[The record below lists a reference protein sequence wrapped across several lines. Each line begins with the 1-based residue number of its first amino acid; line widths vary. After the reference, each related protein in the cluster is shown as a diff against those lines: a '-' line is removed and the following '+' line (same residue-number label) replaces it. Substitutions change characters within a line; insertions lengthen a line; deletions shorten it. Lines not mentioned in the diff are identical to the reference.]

1 MTYNVYWYSFEGY
14 KGKKLT
20 DYTRGE
26 YEGKLYKIGVQFDNG
41 DKLNRIKENS
51 IRDRG
56 VKPTWT
62 DVWET
67 IECKGCVRGFN
78 SKVEAMR
85 FEREVLDSID
95 KKRFGLHENV
105 SGITEFR
112 IATPETFDTL
122 SKMFAP
128 KIKRKR
134 WGQIE
139 EEGRAN

>member
-1 MTYNVYWYSFEGY
+1 MSYNVYWYSFEGY
-14 KGKKLT
+14 KGKKLI

-26 YEGKLYKIGVQFDNG
+26 YVGKLYKVGVQFDNG

-56 VKPTWT
+56 IRPTWT
-62 DVWET
+62 DLWET
-67 IECKGCVRGFN
+67 IECKGCVTGFN

-85 FEREVLDSID
+85 FEKEVFSCID
-95 KKRFGLHENV
+95 KKRFGLHETV

-112 IATPETFDTL
+112 VATPEMLATL

-128 KIKRKR
+128 KIKRKK
-134 WGQIE
+134 WGLITE
-139 EEGRAN
+139 K